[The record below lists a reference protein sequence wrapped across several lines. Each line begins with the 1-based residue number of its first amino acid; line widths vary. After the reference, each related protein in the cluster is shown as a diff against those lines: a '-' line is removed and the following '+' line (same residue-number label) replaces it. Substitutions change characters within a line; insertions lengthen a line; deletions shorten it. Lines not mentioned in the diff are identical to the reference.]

1 MRSSGDELEREGTE
15 LKGKGEK
22 QGDRRVARESGGG
35 GGGGERDAVMSQEQ
49 GQKGLSNHPCHMPV
63 MSWMVGP
70 Y

>member
-1 MRSSGDELEREGTE
+1 MRNKGTE
-15 LKGKGEK
+15 EWPE
-22 QGDRRVARESGGG
+22 RAGGW
-35 GGGGERDAVMSQEQ
+35 GGERDAVMSQEQ